1 MPSVSLNAHFDGQSI
16 ILDEPFEIPNNA
28 RLLVTVVP
36 PATDFDRD
44 QWATLAGTGIAGAYG
59 DDEPEYST
67 ADVRQ
72 P

>member
-36 PATDFDRD
+36 PATDLDRG